1 MFDEIKDKNGN
12 VYLIYILT
20 NINISENDED
30 KKYINNFVESY
41 DIKEFIQIKNFEL
54 NYEHE
59 NIYLS
64 YIEKPE
70 NIDYRIFENRLNI
83 ENIINYND
91 INNNI
96 RYNYPIIIFSKNINT
111 IVNNSKDLIPD
122 KETYGVIGE

>member
-30 KKYINNFVESY
+30 KKYINNFLESY